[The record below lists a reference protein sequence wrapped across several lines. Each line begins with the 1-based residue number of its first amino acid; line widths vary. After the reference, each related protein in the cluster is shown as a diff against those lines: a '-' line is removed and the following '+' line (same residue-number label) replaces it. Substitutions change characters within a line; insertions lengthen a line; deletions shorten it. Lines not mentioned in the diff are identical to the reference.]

1 MSEEEIMQV
10 LNDMMDHYDDLVRK
24 NDEKGKSSDYAESM
38 WIACN
43 ALRRRLKTIFKNR
56 AKNTDSNEGDG
67 K

>member
-10 LNDMMDHYDDLVRK
+10 LNDMMEHYDNLAQK
-24 NDEKGKSSDYAESM
+24 NYEKGKSDDYAQSM

-43 ALRRRLKTIFKNR
+43 SLKRRLRTKFKNR
-56 AKNTDSNEGDG
+56 AKNTSSNEGDG